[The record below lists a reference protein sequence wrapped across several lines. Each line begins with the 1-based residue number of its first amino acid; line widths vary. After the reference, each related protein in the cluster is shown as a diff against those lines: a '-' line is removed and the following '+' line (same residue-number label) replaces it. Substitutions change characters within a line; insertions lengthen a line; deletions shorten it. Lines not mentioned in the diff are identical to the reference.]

1 MLKDISIKSRLIFM
15 IALLSL
21 MMLTIGGTGIFGLGN
36 DSNSLKLAET
46 VSVFKLNR
54 ATSL

>member
-21 MMLTIGGTGIFGLGN
+21 MMLTIGGTGIFGLGSVN
-36 DSNSLKLAET
+36 NSLKLG
-46 VSVFKLNR
+46 
-54 ATSL
+54 